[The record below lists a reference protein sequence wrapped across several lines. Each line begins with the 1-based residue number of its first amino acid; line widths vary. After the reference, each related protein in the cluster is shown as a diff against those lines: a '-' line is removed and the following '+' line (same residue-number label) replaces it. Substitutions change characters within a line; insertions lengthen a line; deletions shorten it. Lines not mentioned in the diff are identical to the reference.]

1 MTAPRF
7 DKNDFEVVMKQYRA
21 YVDNLKTNPDYIMG
35 EQEEKTLYGNNPRRQ
50 SLSMEMLDKVNFERL
65 DEVFATLYPNGNT
78 FTYTFVG
85 NVDLETL
92 RPLVEKYI
100 GSLPASKQ
108 KLSFVDDG
116 VRYAKGEV
124 VNDFKTPMQQPKVS
138 VSRIYTGNGKASLK
152 NRLTMTFLTQA
163 LNSRYLISIREEKGG
178 TYGVGVQG
186 SFDDAPFETYNLK
199 ISFDTNE
206 QQADELSE
214 IVLKEIQKIAAEGPL
229 AEDVEKTREFFLK
242 NWKNTLEQNGGWM
255 RVINAWYENGIDQH
269 GTYEQI
275 IKDMK
280 YSDIQKL
287 AKKILKD
294 NNMVYVVMRPEAK

>member
-1 MTAPRF
+1 
-7 DKNDFEVVMKQYRA
+7 
-21 YVDNLKTNPDYIMG
+21 
-35 EQEEKTLYGNNPRRQ
+35 
-50 SLSMEMLDKVNFERL
+50 
-65 DEVFATLYPNGNT
+65 VFATLYPNGNT

-116 VRYAKGEV
+116 VRYAKGVV
-124 VNDFKTPMQQPKVS
+124 VNDFKTSMQQPKVS
-138 VSRIYTGNGKASLK
+138 VSRIYTGKGKASLK

-178 TYGVGVQG
+178 TYGVGVNG
-186 SFDDAPFETYNLK
+186 GFDDAPFETYNLK

-206 QQADELSE
+206 KQADELSE

-229 AEDVEKTREFFLK
+229 AEDIEKTREFFLK

-255 RVINAWYENGIDQH
+255 RVISAWYENGIDQY
-269 GTYEQI
+269 GTYENI
-275 IKDMK
+275 VKNLK
-280 YSDIQKL
+280 YSDVQKM

-294 NNMVYVVMRPEAK
+294 NNMVYVVMRPEAQAAK